1 MPARDGYIRI
11 IFIQEVTGMV
21 VDIGALM
28 AQNTASPTV
37 DEKRMAFDGT
47 ERVLSRTRLLE
58 VPIHR
63 ECDIQYLRIM
73 ADLEWPVTAYLF
85 GMAVHDIWA
94 VGELLDVQDARRG
107 AGNMAGAIARL
118 SSIVFDGAFGQS
130 DNLIGNIPWECTES
144 ILIPGEAGSGSG
156 SLFGSGD
163 ASNWKLLET
172 YRKGFEGPTWD
183 PRGDGASVDVAG
195 QLTKSAGGNPI
206 LDLVLPCQGSTLR
219 LGGED
224 VLFSLLCF
232 DWSGNL
238 LSSVSKTDATEQTI
252 KIPDGTWTIR
262 LSVDSAGQIPEVTVD
277 SPGRA
282 VDPRVGLY
290 VGDDGVVTG
299 IPSWT
304 S

>member
-11 IFIQEVTGMV
+11 IFVQEKTGMV
-21 VDIGALM
+21 VDIGSLM
-28 AQNTASPTV
+28 AQNTATPQV
-37 DEKRMAFDGT
+37 EEKARNFDGT
-47 ERVLSRTRLLE
+47 RRVVSRSRLLE

-73 ADLEWPVTAYLF
+73 ADLDWPVTAYLF
-85 GMAVHDIWA
+85 GMARHDIWA

-144 ILIPGEAGSGSG
+144 VLIPGAAGSGSG

-172 YRKGFEGPTWD
+172 TRKGFEGPAWD
-183 PRGDGASVDVAG
+183 PRGDGASVDVSG
-195 QLTKSAGGNPI
+195 ELTKSVGGDPI
-206 LDLVLPCQGSTLR
+206 LDLILPCQGATLR
-219 LGGED
+219 LGGTD
-224 VLFSLLCF
+224 VEFTLRCF
-232 DWSGNL
+232 DWSGVQL
-238 LSSVSKTDATEQTI
+238 ASVTKSDDTEQTL
-252 KIPDGTWTIR
+252 KIPDKTWKLR
-262 LSVDSAGQIPEVTVD
+262 LIVSSADQIPVLSID
-277 SPGRA
+277 NPGRA

-290 VGDDGVVTG
+290 VGDDGIATG
-299 IPSWT
+299 VPIWT